1 MFEFLRK
8 QTKRTSYQFP
18 NVHAKLNNGYFLKR
32 FAKKTLAKKL
42 PRAMRAKKRL
52 LKENCEKEW
61 NIHIKANGIPMNAY
75 RMVRIRPVLVFGAML
90 P

>member
-1 MFEFLRK
+1 
-8 QTKRTSYQFP
+8 
-18 NVHAKLNNGYFLKR
+18 
-32 FAKKTLAKKL
+32 
-42 PRAMRAKKRL
+42 MRAKKRL